1 MRIEWSKILPVIVSI
16 GIIISI
22 AILRQYSKAIAS
34 IAATMP
40 INIPLGLW
48 IVASGTENN
57 QQALTEFTESVF
69 VNIFPTVIFIFV
81 AWQMIRAGHGVWSAV
96 VVGYGAWGLG
106 LIGVYVLRALL
117 QR

>member
-1 MRIEWSKILPVIVSI
+1 MRIEWPKVLPVIVSI

-57 QQALTEFTESVF
+57 QQSLIEFTEAVF

-81 AWQMIRAGHGVWSAV
+81 AWQMIRTGHGVLSAV
-96 VVGYGAWGLG
+96 VVGYGVWGLS